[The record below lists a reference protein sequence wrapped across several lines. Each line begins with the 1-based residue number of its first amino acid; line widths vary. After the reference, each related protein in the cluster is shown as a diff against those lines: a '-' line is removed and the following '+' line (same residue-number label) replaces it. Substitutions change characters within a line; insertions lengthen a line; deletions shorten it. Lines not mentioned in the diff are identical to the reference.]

1 MSSAEQQRAYRAG
14 MRVDKCAVCGGYVT
28 GYGICYV
35 CQEYI
40 RLLGGLEGLKRA
52 ARAVKYLNDEA

>member
-1 MSSAEQQRAYRAG
+1 

-52 ARAVKYLNDEA
+52 ARAVKYLGEDMA